1 MTHQYTGR
9 KKNILFIFLILFF
22 LTSINNQLF
31 VKKKESF
38 YNIKSIKVVGLDSK
52 INLEIE
58 QNLNFFKNTN
68 IFFIDKEILK
78 DQLSKYNFIENY
90 NIFKSYPSK
99 IIIEAQQA
107 EFLARTIRNNETFL
121 IGSNSEFINIGKF
134 SNYKNLPIVFGKFTA
149 EKFIKFKNIISESDF
164 SYNSIKEIFF
174 YPSGRID
181 IKNQDDIL
189 IKFPIENL
197 DESLKIAYQIINNKN
212 FNNNIIDLRIPNQ
225 VILSN
230 E

>member
-1 MTHQYTGR
+1 MRQYIGK
-9 KKNILFIFLILFF
+9 KKNILFLFLILFF
-22 LTSINNQLF
+22 LSSINNQLF

-38 YNIKSIKVVGLDSK
+38 YNLQSIKVVGLDSE

-58 QNLNFFKNTN
+58 ENLNFLKNTN
-68 IFFIDKEILK
+68 IFFIDREILI

-99 IIIEAQQA
+99 IILELQRT
-107 EFLARTIRNNETFL
+107 EFLARTIKNNETFL
-121 IGSNSEFINIGKF
+121 IGSNSKFISIEKF
-134 SNYKNLPIVFGKFTA
+134 SNYENLPIVFGKFTA
-149 EKFIKFKNIISESDF
+149 EKFINFKKIIYQSDLRYNNIR
-164 SYNSIKEIFF
+164 EIFF

-181 IKNQDDIL
+181 IKNRDNIL

-197 DESLKIAYQIINNKN
+197 DQSLKIAHQIVNNKN
-212 FNNNIIDLRIPNQ
+212 FNNNVIDLRIPNQ

>member
-1 MTHQYTGR
+1 MTHQYTGK

-22 LTSINNQLF
+22 LSSINNQLF

-58 QNLNFFKNTN
+58 QNLNFLENTN

-99 IIIEAQQA
+99 IILEVQQA
-107 EFLARTIRNNETFL
+107 KFLARTIRNNETFL
-121 IGSNSEFINIGKF
+121 IGSNSEFINTEKF
-134 SNYKNLPIVFGKFTA
+134 SNYENLPLVFGKFTA
-149 EKFIKFKNIISESDF
+149 EKFINFKKIISKSAF
-164 SYNSIKEIFF
+164 SYNNIKEIFF

-181 IKNQDDIL
+181 IKNQDNIS

-212 FNNNIIDLRIPNQ
+212 FNNNVIDLRIPNQ

>member
-1 MTHQYTGR
+1 MHQYIGK
-9 KKNILFIFLILFF
+9 KKNILFLFLTLFF
-22 LTSINNQLF
+22 LSSINNQLF
-31 VKKKESF
+31 VKKKQSF
-38 YNIKSIKVVGLDSK
+38 YNIKSIKVVGLDNA

-58 QNLNFFKNTN
+58 ENLNFLINTN

-99 IIIEAQQA
+99 IILELQQA

-121 IGSNSEFINIGKF
+121 IGSNSKFINIGKF
-134 SNYKNLPIVFGKFTA
+134 NNYENLPMVFGKFTA
-149 EKFIKFKNIISESDF
+149 EKFINFKNIIYQSDL
-164 SYNSIKEIFF
+164 SYNSVKEIFF

-181 IKNQDDIL
+181 IKNKDNVL
-189 IKFPIENL
+189 IKFPIEKL
-197 DESLKIAYQIINNKN
+197 DHSLKIAYQIINSIN
-212 FNNNIIDLRIPNQ
+212 FNNNVIDLRIPNQ

>member
-22 LTSINNQLF
+22 LSSINNQLF

-58 QNLNFFKNTN
+58 QNLNFLENTN

-99 IIIEAQQA
+99 IILEVQQA

-121 IGSNSEFINIGKF
+121 IGSNSEFINTEKF
-134 SNYKNLPIVFGKFTA
+134 SNYENLPIIFGKFTA
-149 EKFIKFKNIISESDF
+149 EKFINFKKTISQSDF
-164 SYNSIKEIFF
+164 SYNNIKEIFF

-181 IKNQDDIL
+181 IKNEDNIL
-189 IKFPIENL
+189 IKFPIKKL
-197 DESLKIAYQIINNKN
+197 DESIKIAYQIINSKN
-212 FNNNIIDLRIPNQ
+212 FNNNVIDLRIPNQ

>member
-1 MTHQYTGR
+1 MRQYIGK
-9 KKNILFIFLILFF
+9 KKNILFFFLVLFF
-22 LTSINNQLF
+22 LSSINNQIF

-38 YNIKSIKVVGLDSK
+38 YNLQSIKVVGLDSE

-58 QNLNFFKNTN
+58 ENLNFLKNTN

-90 NIFKSYPSK
+90 KIFKSYPSK
-99 IIIEAQQA
+99 IILEIEQA
-107 EFLARTIRNNETFL
+107 EFLARTIKNNETFL
-121 IGSNSEFINIGKF
+121 IGSNSKFISIEKF
-134 SNYKNLPIVFGKFTA
+134 SNYENLPIVFGKFTA
-149 EKFIKFKNIISESDF
+149 KKFINFKKIIYQSDL
-164 SYNSIKEIFF
+164 SYNNIKEIFF

-181 IKNQDDIL
+181 IKNRDNIL

-197 DESLKIAYQIINNKN
+197 DQSLKIAHQIINNKN
-212 FNNNIIDLRIPNQ
+212 FNNNVIDLRIPNQ

>member
-22 LTSINNQLF
+22 LSSINNQLF

-58 QNLNFFKNTN
+58 QNLNFLENTN

-99 IIIEAQQA
+99 IILEVQQA

-121 IGSNSEFINIGKF
+121 IGSNSEFINTEKF
-134 SNYKNLPIVFGKFTA
+134 SNYENLPIIFGKFTA
-149 EKFIKFKNIISESDF
+149 EKFINFKKIISQSDF
-164 SYNSIKEIFF
+164 SYNNIKEIFF

-181 IKNQDDIL
+181 IKSQDNIL

-212 FNNNIIDLRIPNQ
+212 FNNNVIDLRIPNQ

>member
-22 LTSINNQLF
+22 LSSINNQLF

-58 QNLNFFKNTN
+58 QNLNFLENTN

-99 IIIEAQQA
+99 IILEVQQA

-121 IGSNSEFINIGKF
+121 IGSNSEFINTEKF
-134 SNYKNLPIVFGKFTA
+134 SNYENLPIIFGKFTA
-149 EKFIKFKNIISESDF
+149 EKFINFKKIISQSDF
-164 SYNSIKEIFF
+164 SYNNIKEIFF

-181 IKNQDDIL
+181 IKNQDNIL

-212 FNNNIIDLRIPNQ
+212 FNNNVIDLRISNQ

>member
-1 MTHQYTGR
+1 MHQYIGK
-9 KKNILFIFLILFF
+9 KKNILFLFLILFF
-22 LTSINNQLF
+22 LSSINNQLF
-31 VKKKESF
+31 VKKKQSF
-38 YNIKSIKVVGLDSK
+38 YNIKSIKVVGLDNL

-58 QNLNFFKNTN
+58 ENLNFLINTS

-99 IIIEAQQA
+99 IILKVQQT

-121 IGSNSEFINIGKF
+121 IGSNSEFINTEKF
-134 SNYKNLPIVFGKFTA
+134 SNYENLPIVFGKFTA
-149 EKFIKFKNIISESDF
+149 EKFKNFKKIISQSDF
-164 SYNSIKEIFF
+164 SYKNIKEIFF

-181 IKNQDDIL
+181 IKNQDNIL
-189 IKFPIENL
+189 IKFPKENL

-212 FNNNIIDLRIPNQ
+212 FNNNVIDLRIPNQ